1 MTARIRLRGERGYSL
16 VEMLTVMV
24 ILTIVL
30 TGLTTLF
37 VQGTNAGTDLNK
49 RFEAQETARIA
60 LDKMRR
66 EVHCAS
72 SAATTPSTGEQALVT
87 LSLPTQCP
95 TSGGSTQVSWCTVGV
110 ATGRWALYRKP
121 GTTCDATGVRWADY
135 LTASAIFEYQ
145 PASTDALA
153 KLRVRFPVDVKPG
166 DPIPTYELCD
176 QLVLRNSTR
185 TGAAGAVLSPC

>member
-1 MTARIRLRGERGYSL
+1 VTLRVPPADERAYSL

-24 ILTIVL
+24 IFSVVL

-37 VQGTNAGTDLNK
+37 VQGTNAGTDLNR

-72 SAATTPSTGEQALVT
+72 SATTGVGVGEQPLVT
-87 LSLPTQCP
+87 LTLPTQCP
-95 TSGGSTQVSWCTVGV
+95 TSGGSTQVSWCTVSV
-110 ATGRWALYRKP
+110 AAGRWALHRLP
-121 GTTCDATGVRWADY
+121 GTACDATGVKWGDY
-135 LTASAIFEYQ
+135 LTSSTIFLYQAS
-145 PASTDALA
+145 STNELA

-166 DPIPTYELCD
+166 DNIPTYELCD

-185 TGAAGAVLSPC
+185 TGAGGTALPPC